1 MFFDG
6 NGLQKCE
13 LLFAARNISSNH
25 ILDELPSNP
34 LKANLVPKISHRE
47 HKVLDAHSLE
57 GRSSK
62 TVSSSKNILT
72 NVFMIM
78 VEVL

>member
-13 LLFAARNISSNH
+13 LLFAAQNISSNP

-47 HKVLDAHSLE
+47 HKVLDAH
-57 GRSSK
+57 R
-62 TVSSSKNILT
+62 
-72 NVFMIM
+72 
-78 VEVL
+78 